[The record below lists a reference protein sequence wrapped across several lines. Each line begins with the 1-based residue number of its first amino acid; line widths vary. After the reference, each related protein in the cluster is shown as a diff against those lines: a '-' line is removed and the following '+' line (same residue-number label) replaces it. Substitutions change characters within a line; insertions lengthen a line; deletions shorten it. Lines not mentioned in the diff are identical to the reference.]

1 MFTSCL
7 LSYLTSFQAPDY
19 FLGSVNLKPVVFLPV
34 LLFVFYLPHFS
45 LLSFFSTHPLFWQ
58 EVKEGINAV
67 PLSTCLNH
75 VTEKYKILVGLY
87 ILAGGIRTEQVGICR
102 AVLLPQ
108 DPCKAPPELSH
119 LFYARS
125 T

>member
-45 LLSFFSTHPLFWQ
+45 WQ